1 MKHNSNRT
9 ERLNEI
15 NWKQNMQ
22 HYSFVTVSFCSCW
35 VKPNSSFFPCLLKI
49 SRLLYLTITETWQI
63 HFSLQVRALICFL
76 LLGFGHWSRNLWCVL
91 KKATSSHL
99 CQNPMNIGL
108 ILVLQLR
115 LEFGRISQW
124 KALLL
129 GLCFVSSA
137 HFFCSCLKSERNCVT
152 QEYILGI
159 CMKCQANYRESAVP
173 LSSMLCISFTH
184 NLHVY

>member
-1 MKHNSNRT
+1 MKHNWNRT

-22 HYSFVTVSFCSCW
+22 HYSFGTVSFCSCW

-49 SRLLYLTITETWQI
+49 SRLLNLNITGTRKI
-63 HFSLQVRALICFL
+63 HFSLQVQALIYFL

-91 KKATSSHL
+91 KKATGSHL

-129 GLCFVSSA
+129 CLCFVSS
-137 HFFCSCLKSERNCVT
+137 HFFCSCLKSEMNCVT
-152 QEYILGI
+152 QECTLGV
-159 CMKCQANYRESAVP
+159 CMKCQANYRENAVP
-173 LSSMLCISFTH
+173 LCSVPCISFID